1 MSFEIF
7 FIVATWTDEPHLRN
21 CNLEWTGGTRD
32 ETLSDGSNC
41 LHSLTAVVLVAR
53 YKCVT
58 LLMRHDV
65 KL

>member
-32 ETLSDGSNC
+32 ETLSDGPNW
-41 LHSLTAVVLVAR
+41 LTLTYSR
-53 YKCVT
+53 CSCGQI
-58 LLMRHDV
+58 
-65 KL
+65 